1 VAITNGYAA
10 LNDVKAALRMG
21 TADTADDAL
30 LELAIEASSRMI
42 DDECDRVFYASGTA
56 VARDFAPVDWQR
68 VDIDDCITVASVAV
82 DTDHDGTF
90 NETWD
95 AGDYRAVPANNLA
108 GGRPWPTTGL
118 IAIGDRRFYP
128 YSKELTVRVT
138 GTWGFAA
145 TVPTEVKNAT
155 VLQSLRLFKRY
166 DSPLGIAG
174 FGPDLGAVRVSRVD
188 PDVAA
193 MLSRYR
199 KSKVGTA

>member
-1 VAITNGYAA
+1 MAVTNGYAA
-10 LNDVKAALRMG
+10 LTDVKGALRMG

-30 LELAIEASSRMI
+30 LELAIESASRMI

-56 VARDFAPVDWQR
+56 VARDFAPVNWQR
-68 VDIDDCITVASVAV
+68 VDIDDCITITSVTA

-90 NETWD
+90 EETWT
-95 AGDYRAVPANNLA
+95 ASDYRVVPDNNLA

-118 IAIGDRRFYP
+118 VAISDKVFYP
-128 YSKELTVRVT
+128 YRGELTVRVT
-138 GTWGFAA
+138 GTWGFGTA
-145 TVPTEVKNAT
+145 VPTEVKNAC
-155 VLQSLRLFKRY
+155 VIQSLRYFKRL
-166 DSPLGIAG
+166 DSPLGVAG
-174 FGPDLGAVRVSRVD
+174 FGEMGAIRVSKVD